1 MESKCNSP
9 TFRYVSAGAGGRS
22 LDIREY
28 QKVECFNCR
37 DDTAQIYN
45 RSVFRKELIFCSEC
59 NPPTFT
65 PFSRKFRGYQ
75 NPPTFT
81 PFSRKF
87 RGYQNSESENYG
99 RKLWAYNMRE
109 ELLKKLAE
117 KEKDLQLCSNCFSN
131 SNKQYNRTIYW
142 CHYAFCSERCQY
154 DFEYDLRKYR

>member
-9 TFRYVSAGAGGRS
+9 TFRYVSSGAGGRS

-37 DDTAQIYN
+37 DDTAQIYH

-59 NPPTFT
+59 
-65 PFSRKFRGYQ
+65 
-75 NPPTFT
+75 
-81 PFSRKF
+81 
-87 RGYQNSESENYG
+87 NSESENYG

-154 DFEYDLRKYR
+154 DFEYDLRKCR